1 MANSTIR
8 SRVPDLETPLDPAHH
23 QFLDAIDK
31 RQQRVANL
39 SNLPVSASTADVIA
53 AYNALLQ
60 THRTS

>member
-1 MANSTIR
+1 MTTIR

-23 QFLDAIDK
+23 QFLDGIDK

-39 SNLPVSASTADVIA
+39 PDLAPSAALSDLIA

-60 THRTS
+60 THRTK